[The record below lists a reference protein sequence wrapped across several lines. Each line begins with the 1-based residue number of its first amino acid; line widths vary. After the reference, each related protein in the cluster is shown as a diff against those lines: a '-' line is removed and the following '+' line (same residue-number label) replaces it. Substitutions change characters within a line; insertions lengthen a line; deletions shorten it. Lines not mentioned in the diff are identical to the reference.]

1 MSSPR
6 DDDHPLPSAVAAA
19 PHAIDRET
27 HPRRCSATTRSG
39 SRCRQYAVTGMAVC
53 RMHGGAS
60 PQARAAAQR
69 RKAEAE
75 ATVLLERL
83 WDPAA
88 APVQSPVESLLRL
101 AGRMEH
107 ALDVLGARLDVDGL
121 DLSKATS
128 QAWWRVMSELRQA
141 LVGLQRLNLEERQ
154 VELEAARAEMVVVA
168 FLAAL
173 DVLGPAPGDRTAA
186 ITAFLDRLGTPVVV
200 AGEVEA

>member
-1 MSSPR
+1 MTTPR
-6 DDDHPLPSAVAAA
+6 DVDHPMPSAAAA
-19 PHAIDRET
+19 GPHAIARDE
-27 HPRRCSATTRSG
+27 HPRRCSAMTRSG
-39 SRCRQYAVTGMAVC
+39 NRCRQYAVRDMTVC
-53 RMHGGAS
+53 KMHGGSS

-69 RKAEAE
+69 RRAEAE

-88 APVQSPVESLLRL
+88 APVSSPVESLLRL

-121 DLSKATS
+121 DLSKSTA

-154 VELEAARAEMVVVA
+154 VELEASRAELVVLA
-168 FLAAL
+168 FLSAL
-173 DVLGPAPGDRTAA
+173 DVLRPAPGDRTAA
-186 ITAFLDRLGTPVVV
+186 IEMFLQRLGTPVVV
-200 AGEVEA
+200 SGEVEA